1 MNPRNITSAHSID
14 RIILL
19 FLGRAGYI
27 LIRPVQEEGVCAA
40 SSLFLFPDPS
50 RARSDRPTLPLSPK
64 MPPAGDDYEPTMG
77 AVQLLV
83 HRRLRTVQKRV
94 AKIAK
99 AEEKR
104 SAGGE
109 IDDQQ
114 KELIDGKPVTMA
126 LLEEFTK
133 LSQEV
138 VKAVEEDRLAV
149 LRDERAKVAA
159 KAERSAARRAAAAGD
174 RPDEATKANE
184 ASAAP
189 PVPPVDGG
197 ATRTTGKKQGKRGVR
212 ESPADGGAPPA
223 REPTAATSNQP
234 PAEIP
239 QAADAAAAK
248 PRRERGGRG
257 KNRRREGDVGDADAR
272 APASG
277 VFPHRQGPFGA
288 PGVPVGVDGVGVTFG
303 SLGVSGGAP
312 AGAGQSRPPDESVAT
327 TEGRARRPEKVAATL
342 PPPPTPPP
350 VEMTPAEIN
359 LADYGFD
366 DEFGAP
372 DDLVDDF
379 NDFHV
384 SQTPH
389 VAPRQPRRQ
398 SRDDDDRVGAPRVD
412 SRAAARGDRSSAA
425 TGGHS
430 SREKKVGGHSS
441 REKKV
446 GGGGGERR
454 DGGGRGRGGERRDG
468 GGGGNRGGGRGG
480 RGVRGGRE

>member
-1 MNPRNITSAHSID
+1 
-14 RIILL
+14 
-19 FLGRAGYI
+19 
-27 LIRPVQEEGVCAA
+27 
-40 SSLFLFPDPS
+40 
-50 RARSDRPTLPLSPK
+50 

-94 AKIAK
+94 AKVAK

-114 KELIDGKPVTMA
+114 KELIDGKPMTMA

-138 VKAVEEDRLAV
+138 EKAVEEDRLAV
-149 LRDERAKVAA
+149 LREERAKVAA

-189 PVPPVDGG
+189 AVPPVDGG
-197 ATRTTGKKQGKRGVR
+197 ATRTTGKKPGKRGGGR
-212 ESPADGGAPPA
+212 ESPADGAAPPA
-223 REPTAATSNQP
+223 REPLASTPNQP

-239 QAADAAAAK
+239 QVVDPAAAK
-248 PRRERGGRG
+248 PRRERGSRG
-257 KNRRREGDVGDADAR
+257 KNRRREGDIGDADTR
-272 APASG
+272 APPAPGPGAGPGGPPGG
-277 VFPHRQGPFGA
+277 VFPHQQGGPFQQGPGA
-288 PGVPVGVDGVGVTFG
+288 PVTIVDGVSLRFG
-303 SLGVSGGAP
+303 SLGVNGPP
-312 AGAGQSRPPDESVAT
+312 ASQSRPPDGSVAT
-327 TEGRARRPEKVAATL
+327 EQERARRPETVAATL
-342 PPPPTPPP
+342 PKPPVP

-425 TGGHS
+425 PGGHS
-430 SREKKVGGHSS
+430 SREKTVGGPSS

>member
-1 MNPRNITSAHSID
+1 M
-14 RIILL
+14 
-19 FLGRAGYI
+19 
-27 LIRPVQEEGVCAA
+27 RPVQEEGACARQECCAA
-40 SSLFLFPDPS
+40 SLFFLPDPS
-50 RARSDRPTLPLSPK
+50 RARSDRPTLPPSPK

-114 KELIDGKPVTMA
+114 KELIDGKPMTMA

-138 VKAVEEDRLAV
+138 EKAVEEDRLAV
-149 LRDERAKVAA
+149 LREERAKVAA

-342 PPPPTPPP
+342 PPPPPPPP

>member
-1 MNPRNITSAHSID
+1 M
-14 RIILL
+14 
-19 FLGRAGYI
+19 
-27 LIRPVQEEGVCAA
+27 RPVQEEGVTSWDRTRVLCRVTF
-40 SSLFLFPDPS
+40 FLPDPS
-50 RARSDRPTLPLSPK
+50 RARSDRPTLHLSPK

-114 KELIDGKPVTMA
+114 KELIDGKPLTMA

-138 VKAVEEDRLAV
+138 EKAVEEDRLAV
-149 LRDERAKVAA
+149 LREERAKVAA

-174 RPDEATKANE
+174 RPDEATKADE

-189 PVPPVDGG
+189 PVAPVDGG
-197 ATRTTGKKQGKRGVR
+197 ATRTTGGKKPGKRGGGR
-212 ESPADGGAPPA
+212 ESHADGAAPPA
-223 REPTAATSNQP
+223 REPLASTPNQP
-234 PAEIP
+234 PHEIP
-239 QAADAAAAK
+239 QAADAPAAK

-257 KNRRREGDVGDADAR
+257 KNRRREGDVGDADPR
-272 APASG
+272 APPALEPGGPVGPPG
-277 VFPHRQGPFGA
+277 VFPHREGGPFGA
-288 PGVPVGVDGVGVTFG
+288 PGVPAVSLVDGVGLRFG
-303 SLGVSGGAP
+303 SLGVTGGAP
-312 AGAGQSRPPDESVAT
+312 SAPSAPSAPAAPA
-327 TEGRARRPEKVAATL
+327 APATL
-342 PPPPTPPP
+342 PRPPPPVESTPPPP
-350 VEMTPAEIN
+350 VEMTPTEIN

-366 DEFGAP
+366 DEYGAP
-372 DDLVDDF
+372 DDLVDD

-384 SQTPH
+384 
-389 VAPRQPRRQ
+389 APSRGSRRGAPP
-398 SRDDDDRVGAPRVD
+398 RDDEGNPPSEGTVPRVD
-412 SRAAARGDRSSAA
+412 SRRSRGDKSSAARGP
-425 TGGHS
+425 GHS
-430 SREKKVGGHSS
+430 SRGEKVGGGG
-441 REKKV
+441 

-454 DGGGRGRGGERRDG
+454 EGGGRGRGGEWREG

-480 RGVRGGRE
+480 WGGRGGGGGGGRPGVE

>member
-149 LRDERAKVAA
+149 LREERAKVAA

-342 PPPPTPPP
+342 PPPPPPPPP

-446 GGGGGERR
+446 GGGGERR

>member
-149 LRDERAKVAA
+149 LREERAKVAA

-174 RPDEATKANE
+174 ELANE

-342 PPPPTPPP
+342 PPPPPPPP

-398 SRDDDDRVGAPRVD
+398 SRDNDDRVGAPRVD